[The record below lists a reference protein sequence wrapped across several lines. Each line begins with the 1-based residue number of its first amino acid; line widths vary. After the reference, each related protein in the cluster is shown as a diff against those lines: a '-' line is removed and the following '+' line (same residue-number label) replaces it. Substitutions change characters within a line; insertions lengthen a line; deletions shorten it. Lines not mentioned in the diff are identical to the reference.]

1 MTKRGFRDISFGL
14 DVSPRSDPA
23 SSTERA
29 LDIAFALGTS
39 HVVPRMPW
47 EQTPFLRSVLGPTT
61 VPWLKPV
68 TVLRSATFIPSPSS
82 GTKTLSVQ
90 EKKCAVRSV
99 FQDRLATSPDV
110 DQTSAPLRWAETFM
124 LNPECSIPGRLLLE
138 CCEDEMKLVQTM
150 ADLFAKKAT
159 STVTT
164 RAGSMAM
171 YCAWV
176 LSQHPGEAVLPIRE
190 ARVYDY
196 ACMCRDTA
204 KSASRIG
211 TFVGTLKYV
220 ASEFGFEGAEEV
232 SKSPRVLGA
241 AYSMLVR
248 RPPRKRAEALHP
260 AMICWLEIACFALP
274 DPFDRMSSAFS
285 WRELNDPPRRKHK

>member
-1 MTKRGFRDISFGL
+1 
-14 DVSPRSDPA
+14 
-23 SSTERA
+23 
-29 LDIAFALGTS
+29 
-39 HVVPRMPW
+39 
-47 EQTPFLRSVLGPTT
+47 
-61 VPWLKPV
+61 
-68 TVLRSATFIPSPSS
+68 
-82 GTKTLSVQ
+82 
-90 EKKCAVRSV
+90 
-99 FQDRLATSPDV
+99 
-110 DQTSAPLRWAETFM
+110 M
-124 LNPECSIPGRLLLE
+124 LNPECSIPGRLWLE
-138 CCEDEMKLVQTM
+138 CCEDEMKLLQTM

-204 KSASRIG
+204 KSASRID

-248 RPPRKRAEALHP
+248 RPLRKRAEALHP
-260 AMICWLEIACFALP
+260 VMICWLEIACFALP
-274 DPFDRMSSAFS
+274 DPFDRMVAGLCMLCCMGRLRCSDAKRIRYAGLVGRFVEGALSRTETSRSKERATCFIPLVVPGFGLLAKPWFLEFFKS
-285 WRELNDPPRRKHK
+285 QRRAWTAAYTKP